1 MEFPAAGP
9 PTLLWSFGVTA
20 FTQLRS
26 LRIIAGLAKPKLSA
40 AERRLVGP
48 GRVERPTSR
57 LSGVR
62 SNHLSYEP
70 KRGVRLGCGDRT
82 HYAATSRAHSR
93 GTRRKGRETK
103 GAVGRQCRKS
113 ETDQKSERLCLLSAP
128 FVLSPEIETCS
139 CEHASD
145 FRIQKGGDPAAGSP
159 TATLL
164 RLRPSR

>member
-1 MEFPAAGP
+1 
-9 PTLLWSFGVTA
+9 VTA

-70 KRGVRLGCGDRT
+70 KRGVRLRVRRPHPIRGNIPRKTLAGLDGKEGKRRGRL
-82 HYAATSRAHSR
+82 SRH
-93 GTRRKGRETK
+93 
-103 GAVGRQCRKS
+103 CRKS
-113 ETDQKSERLCLLSAP
+113 ETDQKSERLCRLFAP
-128 FVLSPEIETCS
+128 FVLSPEIETRS
-139 CEHASD
+139 YELASD